1 MFGYIAVLLALLI
14 KGKDRPWDKMRKLQF
29 RILLPCWVIGEVIA
43 LTNAIVKLVFR
54 VRIYDRIRF

>member
-1 MFGYIAVLLALLI
+1 
-14 KGKDRPWDKMRKLQF
+14 MRKLQF